1 MLRAYSKSEGTGKR
15 RALRRPPFDHAQVSA
30 DYAELLL
37 ASLGHVGLDLPL
49 GSDLHP
55 ALAAAASGLMALT
68 GRADGPPVPAP
79 GHLIACARG
88 ALAAVAALA
97 AVDEREP
104 PHSFAALDAATLLTE
119 RAAIFGL
126 GRRGLVSA
134 GGSCRLI
141 RARDGWLAVNLPRP
155 DDLATV
161 PAWLER
167 PTASDPWDTI
177 ADVAATRAA
186 APLVAR
192 ARLLGLAV
200 AAAAPAA
207 GPTPW
212 CRLGARGTTVTP
224 APGRPPLVVDL
235 SSLWAG
241 PLAAHLLQLA
251 GARVLKVESTT
262 RPDGARRGPATFF
275 DLLHAGKESVALD
288 FTSPT
293 GRRALVGLVARADI
307 VIESARPRAMQQL
320 GIDPAML
327 VRARPGLT
335 WVSITAYGRRGAAA
349 NWIGFGDD
357 AAAAAGLATATGALA
372 GSAPA
377 DARAGTDP
385 TPLFCGDA
393 LADPLTGIHAA
404 AAALGAHRRGGGAL
418 LSLALRDVAAHALAF
433 GPPATPV
440 TVARVAAG
448 SEWDVAAAG
457 ERRRVL
463 PPRSRLAS
471 GVARAFGADTD
482 RLLRELDVG

>member
-1 MLRAYSKSEGTGKR
+1 
-15 RALRRPPFDHAQVSA
+15 VSA

-37 ASLGHVGLDLPL
+37 ASLGHVGLDLPMPV
-49 GSDLHP
+49 DPHP
-55 ALAAAASGLMALT
+55 ALAAAESGLMALT
-68 GRADGPPVPAP
+68 GHADGAPVPAP

-88 ALAAVAALA
+88 ALAAVTALA
-97 AVDEREP
+97 ADEAREVP
-104 PHSFAALDAATLLTE
+104 TALGSLDAATLLTE
-119 RAAIFGL
+119 RAAIFEL
-126 GRRGLVSA
+126 RRRGLVSA
-134 GGSCRLI
+134 GGSCRLVQ
-141 RARDGWLAVNLPRP
+141 ARDGWLAVNLPRP

-177 ADVAATRAA
+177 VDVVATRAA

-200 AAAAPAA
+200 AGASEASST
-207 GPTPW
+207 PTPW
-212 CRLGARGTTVTP
+212 CRVGGRGTRVP
-224 APGRPPLVVDL
+224 SASGRPPLVVDL

-251 GARVLKVESTT
+251 GARVIKVESTT
-262 RPDGARRGPATFF
+262 RPDGARRGPADFF
-275 DLLHAGKESVALD
+275 DLLHASKESVALD

-293 GRRALVGLVARADI
+293 GRRALVALVARADI

-320 GIDPAML
+320 GIDPAIL

-335 WVSITAYGRRGAAA
+335 WISITGYGRRGAPA

-372 GSAPA
+372 G
-377 DARAGTDP
+377 TT

-393 LADPLTGIHAA
+393 IADPLTGIHAA
-404 AAALGAHRRGGGAL
+404 AAALGAHRRGGGVL

-433 GPPATPV
+433 GPPTSPA
-440 TVARVAAG
+440 TVAPRMGDAAA
-448 SEWDVAAAG
+448 WDVVADG
-457 ERRRVL
+457 ERRPVL
-463 PPRSRLAS
+463 HPRARRAS
-471 GVARAFGADTD
+471 GVAAALGADTD
-482 RLLRELDVG
+482 RLLGELHVR